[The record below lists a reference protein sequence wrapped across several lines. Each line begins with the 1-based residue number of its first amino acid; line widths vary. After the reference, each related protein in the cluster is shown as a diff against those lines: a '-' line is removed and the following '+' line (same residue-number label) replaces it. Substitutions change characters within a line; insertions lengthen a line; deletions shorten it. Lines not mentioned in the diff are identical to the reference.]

1 MPPEKGLLCLGK
13 KDENPFSVGIVIPT
27 MPGYSTLICRDTHPE
42 GGGIRIP
49 ASSPYLSFFLPV
61 SFHPRSLSR
70 VLLVPLYWYNKSAR
84 PKDHQQH

>member
-13 KDENPFSVGIVIPT
+13 KDRYPFSVGIVIPT
-27 MPGYSTLICRDTHPE
+27 MPGYSSLICRHTHPE

-61 SFHPRSLSR
+61 SFHTRLPSR

-84 PKDHQQH
+84 PENHQEH